1 MNEER
6 LQELRDI
13 LMKMTQEERP
23 EWEIL
28 AVRNA
33 FVAKHGDVPGKADS
47 TSEATAMGD
56 TLTGDVEADVLSS
69 GANIAHPDF
78 WEAQETNS
86 NDWVKTA
93 SGGYR
98 NEVTGD
104 IMESGVAASAFWN
117 EEQAALW
124 NELQLNEKLKENI
137 VSNTE
142 VDNEQDAIDTYWDSH
157 SPNKED
163 IAAKDVIRKSD
174 YNVSTLNGKQTVT
187 FKGSVVKEDDP
198 IHGETVKILKRE
210 ATLNKN
216 KEDKKKKEDKDEALE
231 SLPTVSSVVDEW
243 DNKTV
248 AEKGELYAQRNW
260 FNDFKTEASKHGFI
274 IDGTYSHSDPAKT
287 NFKITHVATGE
298 SIEGKFFLKGNRAK
312 ADEFM
317 RRLVEGK
324 QSVVRTL
331 MDSAEA
337 ELEGTA
343 DERATKARDEVN
355 RYVQLDDL
363 VDDGLKAIDSMSSE
377 EVAEEEKSLQQS
389 QQKAVEAYNK
399 FLTSPVKK
407 RVQGSRGFGD
417 RSGDERVR
425 ALGFDP
431 RYYILANEEELGRK
445 KEQYDRFIANGSK
458 IEDVPG
464 EYVHKERFYHN
475 EVLPGDSYGPELERW
490 ARDTYFAIQPNAMKE
505 FLKMTDSQV
514 EKFLLEKYKKDYL
527 GEYKATG
534 YNVEKET
541 QHTFEHIKGAKLH
554 VAVEKYIQ
562 QAGITDRKEIE
573 AIYHTVF
580 ADHFKLENLDQFNK
594 NVDTEDGFTT
604 VALDTIYSDVDPKNA
619 DVLSRATNSLHSAK
633 DREALVKNVEAQV
646 RKMDFST
653 WTKGSVQEAVGEEI
667 DIDLSKFTAKEAEL
681 VEKNKIVNDKYADNR
696 EQLEANINAR
706 EEVVASL
713 NKITG
718 DEYKTQEE
726 LDKAQKK
733 LDVLKTEYNE
743 LTSEIQKGLNTNTL
757 LFGAASKM
765 DEEFKEVGLELD
777 DVELW
782 SKYINQNFAPG
793 TRMLWNAVSATADM
807 VESGVEFIG
816 MLGDANDEAQSWV
829 LKGLGVGDEAVEAWC
844 AINDYIPG
852 FGAGVSIPKSS
863 RDQFHSWVD
872 NWQEGVESGLGRSV
886 AFDDINGIG
895 DFGNWFGAMF
905 ASQIPN
911 LALMASTGG
920 ASLYV
925 MGATAAGGKYKD
937 LREQDELYESSG
949 GLYGNDYTFNQMFST
964 SILTGAAEALSETIT
979 LGQMKMAK
987 GMWKGMTKEGLQ
999 KALKPGFGD
1008 FLLKNVVSK
1017 RGLKKGFI
1025 DTMEEGGSE
1034 VVATMAENWTS
1045 RHILGNKDV
1054 HLLDGGLES
1063 FVSGALIS
1071 RMIGTFGIA
1080 GQAVSTFADPSVQGE
1095 KNAYIERQRSIM
1107 YSLSGRMGGGDSLI
1121 STGRPGGGGENVEI
1135 SREEREE
1142 LELELAEN
1150 QIKLDE
1156 LVELDIQRVDMM
1168 EDADKAEMI
1177 KLEKQ
1182 QVRDALE
1189 WETADDARREE
1200 LLDKLERRTKVKQ
1213 EIIDKYPPEETKAAY
1228 AESMERARAKVALAK
1243 KAGKEIEIE
1252 EGGKERAVEWIKEM
1266 EALGMQVDTSEGIDG
1281 SFYGATAEIKTK
1293 DEAGKEI
1300 TKTVI
1305 FVNKE
1310 TILKDGMV
1318 QTAAHEFM
1326 HATLYNTVMQDPG
1339 VREVLGGELSKILKG
1354 KGVKISEKARFDLQR
1369 LNGYSAQEI
1378 GEELFAIVAEH
1389 MVSGDITIDDNTAG
1403 KFKDMIRR
1411 IWQNIFGY
1419 DINFDTTDDVR
1430 EFMKNYAR
1438 NIKGVGRPDNKINAA
1453 IEGMLTKAVGGKL
1466 VEKGK
1471 ALKPNQRSKEKMKV
1485 DFSKARDNHIDLNPE
1500 QARQNK
1506 KNFDKLTQNEDGTK
1520 KWSSKEEWDSSAE
1533 KWEAFSLIDNSNTF
1547 VDNLIMSGMV
1557 FGEGYIRSEQDKKDF
1572 IKQVKEHL
1580 QDRLVGGMKK
1590 TATKQIDAI
1599 KDKQQSGEITAKETA
1614 EQIEKV
1620 ENNRDNYRRG
1630 FDPTEANGSL
1640 FGWMTGGSGNALES
1654 TMYRARGDVMNEWK
1668 RDPNRNILSLDA
1680 PIGEGGETF
1689 GSRLEGKADP
1699 SAGVDTG
1706 SQIDPDDLT
1715 KVWEDLEFNP
1725 ETVAS
1730 IQTSISRSNID
1741 ISDTSGFAGA
1751 KRETVGVDNIPI
1763 LKNGKPVLNKKG
1775 KPKTKTPSKV
1785 SDVKFSGR
1793 ASGVLKAVASEF
1805 GVDHRKVPT
1814 GITLLPKE
1822 RAAIL
1827 DRILANPIAIL
1838 NNMPDQHTRSGKA
1851 VGVQSVLLNALFEE
1865 AGYRGSSKAATAMGD
1880 VGMDPQGIGIWN
1892 KKDGLNEVMLMEAL
1906 GVEGAIQNGQFVETG
1921 RFDPK
1926 STKFDSIL
1934 KAVVSQTAALASNQQ
1949 LRVQAIENKSHPTD
1963 VIAEFGDGK
1972 NQLSFSKKAPVKF
1985 KGDPALIHGLVE
1997 FMRDNPNLKLNP
2009 KQAAIAYAGQ
2019 LGLSATS
2026 GLANAAEVIQDAIDN
2041 PEFDYFKDATLLVE
2055 ALGKGMRTLDAV
2067 YAKGWSDWLTKLGF
2081 PENFLFDKTNVNDR
2095 ADYHVQTIK
2104 WLQTLPTAALDN
2116 QMAVKMILQNGT
2128 KGDFYRN
2135 AGEVDAIIKA
2145 EKKRRKN
2152 LGKKFVEPKTNINWG
2167 KVKFDSNLMK
2177 KLENVTDKHADVK
2190 DREKRVKLITRDA
2203 KAVIAK
2209 STSNPVENNKALDE
2223 VMEGFNAFVNEKGI
2237 TEVEKTQRQRFVATT
2252 LQDQTSRTA
2261 GLIRGAAAFNA
2272 ISMTPGKLHY
2282 KTVSSKKRRALA
2294 RKLGIIDSS
2303 NKIDDSD
2310 GDGKKIGSI
2319 IAGADSRLSIKEKE
2333 RLQRKVNKALKEF
2346 ARENGIKVEEAQQQL
2361 FDEVNEI
2368 KTRHGEHDVA
2378 LMLFTTTVFESMTKD
2393 TFKDKYPIA
2402 RKFYSQTALNEDLRV
2417 EVDKAWGKTGNAP
2430 GWYMGMPGY
2439 LRYVV
2444 QNPEVARDIID
2455 LEAETTLDKVIAADI
2470 ALNNLASKYAPI
2482 TEKARDILGK
2492 KGFEADWQNVGY
2504 NMIQFL
2510 QAERKEAPVESR
2522 FLHDKNIEEIK
2533 EALDIVKE
2541 ISYFT
2546 ENELINNIRGDLT
2559 WEKMGRAMIKFLKT
2573 ERKEAPVESRFLH
2586 DKNIAII
2593 KKAMEIPKEIS
2604 YFTEKKFNNFPKKSK
2619 DVISKLPEILKNADT
2634 RIAFNELI
2642 AEIAKS
2648 VYNGT
2653 DLVNAEA
2660 LAINLVRQLDDIKN
2674 INNIRKFIAKN
2685 SKLVSPDM
2693 SLKEMREVGKT
2704 LERTISFSR
2713 KGTEGSKGITVLDFD
2728 DTLATTKSGV
2738 GARIPNP
2745 DGTPK
2750 PGRKVIFMAG
2760 GAGSGKGNVIS
2771 KLGLNEAGYKTV
2783 NSDISLEWLKKNHGL
2798 PENQTDYTAEQRSQL
2813 SKLTWEARRIAKR
2826 KQSKFAGKGDGI
2838 VVDGTGGSVKVMQAQ
2853 VQAFKDKGYDVSMV
2867 FVETSLEVAK
2877 QRNADRKE
2885 RSLKEF
2891 ILIKNHEQVQGNKK
2905 AFKEL
2910 FGETFNEIS
2919 TDNIG
2924 LKDALPKEF
2933 KDKVDSFT
2941 NSYENRRL
2949 DAEEFAREGA
2959 EIKEI
2964 GGEFDFSEFDVVKE
2978 GKPGPLFD
2986 RAMEL
2991 SGKFG
2996 TDNMFI
3002 LTARSPESAEAIKEF
3017 LDAQG
3022 LKIPL
3027 KNITGLGQSEA
3038 SAKANW
3044 IAEKIGEGYND
3055 FYFADD
3061 AMQNVKAVKDMLDQF
3076 DVKGKVQQAK
3086 VSFSKKA
3093 PKRMSDIIDSSI
3105 AGEAI
3110 YAPGVEI
3117 KAAIAGIY
3125 PDGYSKISF
3134 SKRHRGEYEN
3144 RLLDKNPNIKTAKE
3158 AKKHVDELFKWLD
3171 SPSFHLDAESPI
3183 YAAKHK
3189 SKFEKLALHYMVHN
3203 KLRLPEDGYK
3213 VIEAEKLAKAKKIDP
3228 FSFKNPND
3236 IIERYAGEVT
3246 KKNTDP
3252 DQHLKE
3258 NDNIGAFSNKR
3269 ELENGITIY
3278 DVRNGYPGMFAVRNM
3293 VNGHFGKKSNPWCI
3307 IQAVNGEVTPIGKS
3321 YWDQYGTKQ
3330 IIFKDGKLIG
3340 MRTESLETALT
3351 DAGDIEFWSRDNVKY
3366 NEIPGNNWVDSQGR
3380 TMYGSFDAETGKK
3393 LETVYGAT
3401 KGSIESGKVEVW
3413 STYIPWTPGK
3423 LAGLQAEAMVKRG
3436 EIKPALYLESVER
3449 YKDGKLHGNSELH
3462 TNPNT
3467 AEFHAS
3473 SIVQLKEFKNGE
3485 YVGARVDEGDG
3496 RGLLPMQYADR
3507 APGEAGPN
3515 EMQFSKRV
3523 NASKAN
3529 VEDIT
3534 GWTTSK
3540 NKAILVV
3547 GGAGSGKST
3556 LISSLVK
3563 RSKGFTAVEADAM
3576 VEAAASKKGLNL
3588 DYGKMSDAQLREV
3601 NALYVKSNKVVKKAR
3616 LQSIKQNKGVIIEVG
3631 TSDSGV
3637 VLRESDKLKDN
3648 GYEVKL
3654 VVVDTKLETAIERNK
3669 SRSRTLEDTD
3679 VEHTFNI
3686 LDDNIKAL
3694 RTKFGADIIEFNDGF
3709 ADVGPNEIMF
3719 SRRGESSD
3727 LNLDIIL
3734 EETKGVDRNKKFSA
3748 AKARKRGKNKGRFKF
3763 FIPPSA
3769 DDFAGLMYAFMG
3781 KGKQGE
3787 QHHEFFKKNLF
3798 DPFSKG
3804 IRQLNR
3810 IRQSVANDL
3819 KQLRKAMPDVK
3830 KKLSKKIPGTEYIYE
3845 DAVRVYNWD
3854 KAGFDIPGLSETDKQ
3869 TLVNVV
3875 ENDASLN
3882 AFAQGVNSISNT
3894 PGGMVKP
3901 GNDWLG
3907 GTINSDVNEVLEN
3920 TRAAHLQQWIEN
3932 KNVIF
3937 SEANLNKIEAVYGAK
3952 FREALEDSLWRMEHG
3967 GTRSRGKDR
3976 LLNNWMTWIHGS
3988 VGATMFFNARSAVLQ
4003 QLSNVNF
4010 LNWNDNNPIKAAKA
4024 FANQKQY
4031 WTDFAMIFNS
4041 PWLKQR
4047 RSGIATDVNATELL
4061 NAMKDSKNPMKTA
4074 IAYLLRLGFTP
4085 TQIGDSLAIATGGST
4100 MYRNRIDTYMDQGMS
4115 KAEAEVKAFEDMME
4129 VAEETQQSTR
4139 EDKISQQQ
4147 ASPLGKFILAFQNTP
4162 MQYNRIMKKAAL
4174 DLVNGRGDPKANISK
4189 IVYYGAIQNMIFYGL
4204 QQALFAA
4211 MFSDDEEDQLT
4222 EGKKVK
4228 LANGML
4234 DSVLRGSGMHG
4245 AVIATVKNVIMKFMK
4260 EKEKMD
4266 DDKFFTDPDWA
4277 NVLVEGLNVSPP
4289 IGIKARKIH
4298 SALKTWEYN
4307 DDIIRHMDKTDIDN
4321 PMWEGIF
4328 NVTEAVTNA
4337 PLHRV
4342 YNKTMNIRES
4352 LDADNEA
4359 WKRIAMFMGWSRWS
4373 FGIENQDVVTAKGE
4387 VKEIKAVEAEE
4398 RREMKKR
4405 AKDAERQA
4413 ADEAIIESNLLEQD
4427 EEREEGQEDIKC
4439 AAVSRSGNRC
4449 GNKVKGGGNFCTIH
4463 EDAPQRANGEK
4474 TQCSHVKGDG
4484 NRCKMKTTNK
4494 SGKCY
4499 YHD

>member
-1 MNEER
+1 MNP
-6 LQELRDI
+6 ELKKKLDDI
-13 LMKMTQEERP
+13 IFKMIELEKSDSDIAEAVQLFYKINGLELPAELSSATQQ
-23 EWEIL
+23 
-28 AVRNA
+28 
-33 FVAKHGDVPGKADS
+33 PGTDS

-56 TLTGDVEADVLSS
+56 TLTGDVEADVISS

-78 WEAQETNS
+78 WEAQETNP

-104 IMESGVAASAFWN
+104 IMEQGSWLLGG
-117 EEQAALW
+117 EKQRLLW
-124 NELQLNEKLKENI
+124 DELQLNERLKENI
-137 VSNTE
+137 VSNAEINKEQDVINEYWNQHSSKNPDVKAKDAVNRDDYTVRE
-142 VDNEQDAIDTYWDSH
+142 VDGDFEVTYSGD
-157 SPNKED
+157 
-163 IAAKDVIRKSD
+163 
-174 YNVSTLNGKQTVT
+174 
-187 FKGSVVKEDDP
+187 VVKEDARFMDESKREKYLRGPVVSEDDP
-198 IHGETVKILKRE
+198 VHGETVKILKQE

-216 KEDKKKKEDKDEALE
+216 KEDKKKKEDREKALE
-231 SLPTVSSVVDEW
+231 SSPTVSSALKEW
-243 DNKTV
+243 DNKTDE
-248 AEKGELYAQRNW
+248 EKGELHAQRDW
-260 FNDFKTEASKHGFI
+260 FDKFKVKALEFGFKI
-274 IDGTYSHSDPAKT
+274 EGEYNHNYPTKTY
-287 NFKITHVATGE
+287 FKITHARTRE
-298 SIEGKFFLKGNRAK
+298 SIEGNFFQAPRE
-312 ADEFM
+312 ADAFM
-317 RRLVEGK
+317 RKFVEGK

-343 DERATKARDEVN
+343 NERAANAEKEVK
-355 RYVQLDDL
+355 YYTDQV
-363 VDDGLKAIDSMSSE
+363 
-377 EVAEEEKSLQQS
+377 
-389 QQKAVEAYNK
+389 KAVEEQLAGIENISDEEVNADIAKQKSVHRRAIESYTTYLKNNDSTK
-399 FLTSPVKK
+399 HNEFI
-407 RVQGSRGFGD
+407 RNGSR
-417 RSGDERVR
+417 
-425 ALGFDP
+425 
-431 RYYILANEEELGRK
+431 I
-445 KEQYDRFIANGSK
+445 Q
-458 IEDVPG
+458 DVPTKFISDLG
-464 EYVHKERFYHN
+464 QSVEERLALTVPFDREN
-475 EVLPGDSYGPELERW
+475 VLKDFQDLSEHGYLAKNKPTLWRKVLLMTESER
-490 ARDTYFAIQPNAMKE
+490 R
-505 FLKMTDSQV
+505 
-514 EKFLLEKYKKDYL
+514 KFLLEDYQNNFLKAFEEEPGDGILEGVKKAHL
-527 GEYKATG
+527 GASEKAT
-534 YNVEKET
+534 
-541 QHTFEHIKGAKLH
+541 QRTFRHIKNAKLN
-554 VAVEKYIQ
+554 VAVERYIQ
-562 QAGITDRKEIE
+562 QAGITDKEEID
-573 AIYHTVF
+573 AIYYTVF
-580 ADHFKLENLDQFNK
+580 ADHFKLENLDQFSK

-604 VALDTIYSDVDPKNA
+604 VSLDTIYSDVDSGSA
-619 DVLSRATNSLHSAK
+619 DVLNRATNSLHSAK

-653 WTKGSVQEAVGEEI
+653 WTKGSVQEVIGEEI
-667 DIDLSKFTAKEAEL
+667 DIDLAKFTEKEAEL

-696 EQLEANINAR
+696 EQLEVNINAR

-713 NKITG
+713 NKIAG
-718 DEYKTQEE
+718 GEYKTQEE

-733 LDVLKTEYNE
+733 LDVLKTEYDE

-757 LFGAASKM
+757 LFSAASKM
-765 DEEFKEVGLELD
+765 DEEFKEAGLELD
-777 DVELW
+777 NVELW

-793 TRMLWNAVSATADM
+793 TRMLWNAVSATADV
-807 VESGVEFIG
+807 VESGVEFVG
-816 MLGDANDEAQSWV
+816 MVGDANEEAQSWV
-829 LKGLGVGDEAVEAWC
+829 LKTIGVDNEVVEAWG
-844 AINDYIPG
+844 AINDYLPG
-852 FGAGVSIPKSS
+852 FSINIPKSS

-920 ASLYV
+920 ASLYI

-964 SILTGAAEALSETIT
+964 SILTGAAEALSERIT
-979 LGQMKMAK
+979 LGQVDIAK

-1017 RGLKKGFI
+1017 QGLKKGFI

-1034 VVATMAENWTS
+1034 VVATMAENITS
-1045 RHILGNKDV
+1045 RYILGNKDV
-1054 HLLDGGLES
+1054 HILDGGLES

-1071 RMIGTFGIA
+1071 RTIGAFGIA
-1080 GQAVSTFADPSVQGE
+1080 GQAVNTFADPSVQAE

-1107 YSLSGRMGGGDSLI
+1107 YSLSGRMGGGDGLI
-1121 STGRPGGGGENVEI
+1121 STGRPGGGGGENVEI
-1135 SREEREE
+1135 SREEKEE

-1156 LVELDIQRVDMM
+1156 LVELDIQRVDIM

-1177 KLEKQ
+1177 KLEKE

-1189 WETADDARREE
+1189 WETADDVRREE
-1200 LLDKLERRTKVKQ
+1200 LLDKLEKRTKVKQ

-1243 KAGKEIEIE
+1243 KAGKKIEIE

-1266 EALGMQVDTSEGIDG
+1266 KALGMKVDTSEGIDG

-1293 DEAGKEI
+1293 DEAGKDI

-1354 KGVKISEKARFDLQR
+1354 KGVKISEKARLDLQR
-1369 LNGYSAQEI
+1369 LNSYSAQEV

-1389 MVSGDITIDDNTAG
+1389 MVSGDITIDDNTVG

-1438 NIKGVGRPDNKINAA
+1438 NIKGVGRPDNKINKA

-1547 VDNLIMSGMV
+1547 IDNLIMSGMV
-1557 FGEGYIRSEQDKKDF
+1557 FGEGYIRSEQDKRDF

-1599 KDKQQSGEITAKETA
+1599 KDKQRNGEITAKETA
-1614 EQIEKV
+1614 EQIEKI

-1630 FDPTEANGSL
+1630 FDPTQANGSL

-1699 SAGVDTG
+1699 SAGVDAD
-1706 SQIDPDDLT
+1706 SRIDPDDLT

-1741 ISDTSGFAGA
+1741 ISDTRGFAGA
-1751 KRETVGVDNIPI
+1751 KQETVGVDNVPI

-1814 GITLLPKE
+1814 GITLVPKE

-1827 DRILANPIAIL
+1827 DRILANPMAIL
-1838 NNMPDQHTRSGKA
+1838 KNMPDQHTRSGKA
-1851 VGVQSVLLNALFEE
+1851 VGVQNVLLNALFEE
-1865 AGYRGSSKAATAMGD
+1865 AGYRGGTKAATAMGD

-1934 KAVVSQTAALASNQQ
+1934 KAVVSQTATLASNQQ
-1949 LRVQAIENKSHPTD
+1949 LRVQAIKNKSHPTD

-2041 PEFDYFKDATLLVE
+2041 PEFDYSKDVTLLVE
-2055 ALGKGMRTLDAV
+2055 ALGKGIRTLDAV
-2067 YAKGWSDWLTKLGF
+2067 YAKGWGDWLTKLGF
-2081 PENFLFDKTNVNDR
+2081 PENFLFDKTNINDR
-2095 ADYHVQTIK
+2095 ADYHVQTMK

-2116 QMAVKMILQNGT
+2116 QMAVKMVLQSGT

-2135 AGEVDAIIKA
+2135 AGEVDTIIKA
-2145 EKKRRKN
+2145 EKKRRKS
-2152 LGKKFVEPKTNINWG
+2152 LGEKFVEPKTNINWD

-2177 KLENVTDKHADVK
+2177 KLENVTDKYAGVK

-2209 STSNPVENNKALDE
+2209 STSNSVENNKALDE

-2282 KTVSSKKRRALA
+2282 KTVSSKKRRELA

-2319 IAGADSRLSIKEKE
+2319 IAGADSSLSIKEKE
-2333 RLQRKVNKALKEF
+2333 RLQSKINEALKEF

-2361 FDEVNEI
+2361 FDEVNEV

-2378 LMLFTTTVFESMTKD
+2378 LMLFTTTVFESMTKN

-2439 LRYVV
+2439 LRFVV
-2444 QNPEVARDIID
+2444 HNPEAARDIID
-2455 LEAETTLDKVIAADI
+2455 LETETTLDKVIAADI
-2470 ALNNLASKYAPI
+2470 ALNNLAGKYAPI
-2482 TEKARDILGK
+2482 VEGAREVMGSSTINKLPK
-2492 KGFEADWQNVGY
+2492 V
-2504 NMIQFL
+2504 L
-2510 QAERKEAPVESR
+2510 
-2522 FLHDKNIEEIK
+2522 
-2533 EALDIVKE
+2533 
-2541 ISYFT
+2541 
-2546 ENELINNIRGDLT
+2546 NNI
-2559 WEKMGRAMIKFLKT
+2559 
-2573 ERKEAPVESRFLH
+2573 
-2586 DKNIAII
+2586 
-2593 KKAMEIPKEIS
+2593 
-2604 YFTEKKFNNFPKKSK
+2604 
-2619 DVISKLPEILKNADT
+2619 DT

-2642 AEIAKS
+2642 SEIAKS
-2648 VYNGT
+2648 VYNET

-2660 LAINLVRQLDDIKN
+2660 LAINLVTQLDNIKN
-2674 INNIRKFIAKN
+2674 INNIRKLIAKN
-2685 SKLVSPDM
+2685 SKLISPDM
-2693 SLKEMREVGKT
+2693 SLKEMREVGVA

-2728 DTLATTKSGV
+2728 DTLATTKSNV
-2738 GARIPNP
+2738 LYTAP
-2745 DGTPK
+2745 DGTT
-2750 PGRKVIFMAG
+2750 
-2760 GAGSGKGNVIS
+2760 GK
-2771 KLGLNEAGYKTV
+2771 LN
-2783 NSDISLEWLKKNHGL
+2783 
-2798 PENQTDYTAEQRSQL
+2798 
-2813 SKLTWEARRIAKR
+2813 
-2826 KQSKFAGKGDGI
+2826 
-2838 VVDGTGGSVKVMQAQ
+2838 
-2853 VQAFKDKGYDVSMV
+2853 
-2867 FVETSLEVAK
+2867 
-2877 QRNADRKE
+2877 
-2885 RSLKEF
+2885 
-2891 ILIKNHEQVQGNKK
+2891 
-2905 AFKEL
+2905 
-2910 FGETFNEIS
+2910 
-2919 TDNIG
+2919 
-2924 LKDALPKEF
+2924 
-2933 KDKVDSFT
+2933 
-2941 NSYENRRL
+2941 
-2949 DAEEFAREGA
+2949 AEEFA
-2959 EIKEI
+2959 KK
-2964 GGEFDFSEFDVVKE
+2964 GGDLLAQGVEFDFSEFNKVVD
-2978 GKPGPLFD
+2978 GKTAPLFNK
-2986 RAMEL
+2986 AMKL
-2991 SGKFG
+2991 ASKFG
-2996 TDNMFI
+2996 TENMFI
-3002 LTARSPESAEAIKEF
+3002 LTARSPESQLAIKQF

-3022 LKIPL
+3022 LSIPL
-3027 KNITGLGQSEA
+3027 KNITGLGRSEA

-3061 AMQNVKAVKDMLDQF
+3061 AIQNVEAVKDMLDQF

-3093 PKRMSDIIDSSI
+3093 PKRMSEIIDE
-3105 AGEAI
+3105 G
-3110 YAPGVEI
+3110 
-3117 KAAIAGIY
+3117 GI
-3125 PDGYSKISF
+3125 D
-3134 SKRHRGEYEN
+3134 
-3144 RLLDKNPNIKTAKE
+3144 
-3158 AKKHVDELFKWLD
+3158 
-3171 SPSFHLDAESPI
+3171 
-3183 YAAKHK
+3183 
-3189 SKFEKLALHYMVHN
+3189 
-3203 KLRLPEDGYK
+3203 
-3213 VIEAEKLAKAKKIDP
+3213 
-3228 FSFKNPND
+3228 
-3236 IIERYAGEVT
+3236 
-3246 KKNTDP
+3246 
-3252 DQHLKE
+3252 
-3258 NDNIGAFSNKR
+3258 
-3269 ELENGITIY
+3269 
-3278 DVRNGYPGMFAVRNM
+3278 
-3293 VNGHFGKKSNPWCI
+3293 
-3307 IQAVNGEVTPIGKS
+3307 
-3321 YWDQYGTKQ
+3321 
-3330 IIFKDGKLIG
+3330 
-3340 MRTESLETALT
+3340 
-3351 DAGDIEFWSRDNVKY
+3351 
-3366 NEIPGNNWVDSQGR
+3366 
-3380 TMYGSFDAETGKK
+3380 
-3393 LETVYGAT
+3393 
-3401 KGSIESGKVEVW
+3401 
-3413 STYIPWTPGK
+3413 
-3423 LAGLQAEAMVKRG
+3423 
-3436 EIKPALYLESVER
+3436 
-3449 YKDGKLHGNSELH
+3449 
-3462 TNPNT
+3462 
-3467 AEFHAS
+3467 
-3473 SIVQLKEFKNGE
+3473 
-3485 YVGARVDEGDG
+3485 
-3496 RGLLPMQYADR
+3496 
-3507 APGEAGPN
+3507 
-3515 EMQFSKRV
+3515 
-3523 NASKAN
+3523 
-3529 VEDIT
+3529 
-3534 GWTTSK
+3534 
-3540 NKAILVV
+3540 
-3547 GGAGSGKST
+3547 
-3556 LISSLVK
+3556 
-3563 RSKGFTAVEADAM
+3563 
-3576 VEAAASKKGLNL
+3576 LN
-3588 DYGKMSDAQLREV
+3588 
-3601 NALYVKSNKVVKKAR
+3601 
-3616 LQSIKQNKGVIIEVG
+3616 
-3631 TSDSGV
+3631 
-3637 VLRESDKLKDN
+3637 
-3648 GYEVKL
+3648 
-3654 VVVDTKLETAIERNK
+3654 
-3669 SRSRTLEDTD
+3669 
-3679 VEHTFNI
+3679 
-3686 LDDNIKAL
+3686 
-3694 RTKFGADIIEFNDGF
+3694 
-3709 ADVGPNEIMF
+3709 
-3719 SRRGESSD
+3719 SD
-3727 LNLDIIL
+3727 LNVIL
-3734 EETKGVDRNKKFSA
+3734 EQTKGVDRNKEFSA

-3763 FIPPSA
+3763 FVPPSA

-3804 IRQLNR
+3804 IRQLNKVK
-3810 IRQSVANDL
+3810 QSVANDL
-3819 KQLRKAMPDVK
+3819 RQLRKAMPDVK
-3830 KKLSKKIPGTEYIYE
+3830 KKLGKKIAGTEYTHE

-3854 KAGFDIPGLSETDKQ
+3854 KAGFDIPGLSNTDKEA
-3869 TLVNVV
+3869 LVKAV
-3875 ENDASLN
+3875 ENDAQLQ

-3894 PGGMVKP
+3894 PGGTVNP

-3907 GTINSDVNEVLEN
+3907 GTINSDVNEVLESA
-3920 TRAAHLQQWIEN
+3920 RAAHLRQWIEN

-3976 LLNNWMTWIHGS
+3976 LLNNWMTWLHGS

-4031 WTDFAMIFNS
+4031 WADFVMIFNS

-4061 NAMKDSKNPMKTA
+4061 NAMKDSKNPTKTA

-4085 TQIGDSLAIATGGST
+4085 TQIGDSLAIATGGAA
-4100 MYRNRIDTYMDQGMS
+4100 MYRNRVNTYVDQGMS
-4115 KAEAEVKAFEDMME
+4115 KAEAEAKAFEDMME

-4147 ASPLGKFILAFQNTP
+4147 ASPLGKFVLAFQNVT
-4162 MQYNRIMKKAAL
+4162 MQYNRIMKKATL

-4189 IVYYGAIQNMIFYGL
+4189 IIYYGAVQNMIFYGL

-4245 AVIATVKNVIMKFMK
+4245 AVIATVKNVIIKFMK

-4307 DDIIRHMDKTDIDN
+4307 DDVIRHMDKTDMDN

-4328 NVTEAVTNA
+4328 NVTEAITNA
-4337 PLHRV
+4337 PLHRAH
-4342 YNKTMNIRES
+4342 NKTMNIRES

-4387 VKEIKAVEAEE
+4387 VKEIKAAETEE

-4405 AKDAERQA
+4405 AKEAERQA
-4413 ADEAIIESNLLEQD
+4413 EEEAVIESNLLEQD
-4427 EEREEGQEDIKC
+4427 EERAEGKDEIKC
-4439 AAVSRSGNRC
+4439 AAVSRSGSRC
-4449 GNKVKGGGNFCTIH
+4449 SNKVKGGGNFCTIH
-4463 EDAPQRANGEK
+4463 EDAPQRADGKK

-4484 NRCKMKTTNK
+4484 SRCKMKTTNK